1 MAKSIKK
8 PDDDL
13 FRKLKWM
20 MLFRLLFALLLLG
33 GTIIYGANENL
44 SYFAKPLVYIY
55 WLTAWVILLSLCY
68 SLVYSFFSNEVFFA
82 YLQTGIDT
90 FIATAIIYLTGSFSS
105 LFTFLYLIVIICG
118 SMLLSRKGS
127 LIIAGLCCLEY
138 GIMVDLEYFKVIR
151 PAFFPEGHLYDTY
164 EWNQVIYKMGTVML
178 ACFLTMVLSSYL
190 AEQERRAQS
199 NLQTMENQ
207 VKRMEQMAV
216 VGEMASGLAH
226 EIKNPLASLSGSIQ
240 MLMESRHNDKD
251 QTKLMTIAVR
261 EAERLNAL
269 VSDFLQ
275 FAKPKMGAVEAIKI
289 GRLLEDSIALFEN
302 NEKYKGKVTFVKKI
316 EKNLWT
322 EMNPGQ
328 LKQVVLNLLLN
339 AAEAMGDNHGTI
351 TVLSFLHR
359 DNDIRIKIT
368 DDGHGMDETTISS
381 IFDPF
386 FTTKP
391 KGTGLGL
398 SIVLR
403 ILQAYNYQITVKSEV
418 GKGST
423 FTLKLK
429 SVPPLPDNHS

>member
-1 MAKSIKK
+1 MVKK
-8 PDDDL
+8 PEDDL

-44 SYFAKPLVYIY
+44 PYFSKPLVYIY

-68 SLVYSFFSNEVFFA
+68 SLVFSFFSNEVFFA
-82 YLQTGIDT
+82 YVQTGIDT
-90 FIATAIIYLTGSFSS
+90 IIATSIIFLTGSYAS
-105 LFTFLYLIVIICG
+105 LFTFLYLIVIICA

-138 GIMVDLEYFKVIR
+138 GVMVDLEYYNIIR
-151 PAFFPEGHLYDTY
+151 PAFLTEGNLYDNY

-199 NLQTMENQ
+199 DLQTMGDQ
-207 VKRMEQMAV
+207 VKRMEKMAV

-226 EIKNPLASLSGSIQ
+226 EIKNPLTSLSGSIQ
-240 MLMESRHNDKD
+240 MLMESHHYDTD
-251 QTKLMTIAVR
+251 QKKLMTIVVR

-275 FAKPKMGAVEAIKI
+275 FARPKLGAMETIEVAC
-289 GRLLEDSIALFEN
+289 LLEETVSLFEN
-302 NEKYKGKVTFVKKI
+302 NEKYKDKVTFIKDI

-322 EMNPGQ
+322 EMDPGQ
-328 LKQVVLNLLLN
+328 LKQVILNLMLN
-339 AAEAMGDNHGTI
+339 AAEAMENNKGVI
-351 TVLSFLHR
+351 TVTSYLHR
-359 DNDIRIKIT
+359 DQFIRVKII
-368 DDGHGMDETTISS
+368 DDGDGMDEAIIPS

-386 FTTKP
+386 FTTKA

-403 ILQAYNYQITVKSEV
+403 ILQAYNYQVDVKSEKH
-418 GKGST
+418 KGST
-423 FTLKLK
+423 FTLKLR
-429 SVPPLPDNHS
+429 SVSGNNEN